1 MSLVWGWL
9 SDALHGTARRWPF
22 IYLGAA
28 ILLGFAITFLKMPLY
43 DDIHARKVVYWF
55 SEIGGGAGPLILIW
69 INEIC
74 SADTEK
80 RALIVAVA
88 NDLAYVLQA
97 VAPNF
102 VWRTTD
108 FPAARR
114 GYTWSITLQILMVL
128 VTVAIQVLLWRDRRR
143 EAATKRSNNKR
154 RIKAGKRTTRRAS
167 WQAERQPLVYTAIP
181 TSEPDV

>member
-9 SDALHGTARRWPF
+9 SDALSGTARRWPF

-28 ILLGFAITFLKMPLY
+28 IHLGFAIAFLRMPLY
-43 DDIHARKVVYWF
+43 DDIHARKIVYWF
-55 SEIGGGAGPLILIW
+55 SDIGAGAGPLILIW

-80 RALIVAVA
+80 RALVVAVA

-97 VAPNF
+97 IAPNF
-102 VWRTTD
+102 FWRTTD

-114 GYTWSITLQILMVL
+114 GYTWSITLQILMVA

-143 EAATKRSNNKR
+143 EEATKRSKR
-154 RIKAGKRTTRRAS
+154 KIKAGKRTTHRPS
-167 WQAERQPLVYTAIP
+167 WQAERQPLVYTAVP
-181 TSEPDV
+181 TSEPEV